1 MRVSFVVA
9 AAENG
14 VIGAG
19 NQLPWHLPDDLK
31 YFKSLTLGKPILMG
45 RKTHESIGRPLPG
58 RTNIVMTRQRNLT
71 LPGCIVVNTMDEAKA
86 AAGDAEELAVIGG
99 AELFVQTL
107 SSADVI
113 HLTRVH
119 AHVPGDAHLPALPAH
134 EWRERV
140 IATHPADERHAF
152 AFSFI
157 DLERIARIAPAP
169 MVR

>member
-58 RTNIVMTRQRNLT
+58 RTNIVMTRQRDLT
-71 LPGCIVVNTMDEAKA
+71 LPGCIVVNTLEEAKA
-86 AAGDAEELAVIGG
+86 AVGDAEELAIIGG

-107 SSADVI
+107 S
-113 HLTRVH
+113 
-119 AHVPGDAHLPALPAH
+119 
-134 EWRERV
+134 
-140 IATHPADERHAF
+140 
-152 AFSFI
+152 
-157 DLERIARIAPAP
+157 
-169 MVR
+169 